1 MSNRTRNLVA
11 DLNAKLAARQVHSL
25 GEEFYK
31 WFGLT
36 EGDLL
41 EIQRK
46 DGSWQ
51 PCTILQVD
59 SCYSNL
65 AGSWTA
71 ELVVAKLLRTGKAG
85 TGRRLMVVAVRPG
98 RIRGV
103 RHEVRNPGAV
113 Y

>member
-51 PCTILQVD
+51 PCTILQNREGGHGAQADGGGRAAGPDTRGEARGAQPGGGVLGV
-59 SCYSNL
+59 NL
-65 AGSWTA
+65 
-71 ELVVAKLLRTGKAG
+71 
-85 TGRRLMVVAVRPG
+85 
-98 RIRGV
+98 
-103 RHEVRNPGAV
+103 GAR
-113 Y
+113 